1 MSMIKRATGKIEKFT
16 NADGEEVDVDNSV
29 VWADEKNDANEK
41 VAAIKDELVIPLT
54 TDMDLDPNASDEDD
68 SVIAK
73 DC

>member
-16 NADGEEVDVDNSV
+16 NADGEEVKVDNSV
-29 VWADEKNDANEK
+29 VWAEEKEKTVDA
-41 VAAIKDELVIPLT
+41 ASIKDELVIPQT
-54 TDMDLDPNASDEDD
+54 TAMDLDPNASDEDD

>member
-16 NADGEEVDVDNSV
+16 NAEGEEVDVDNSV
-29 VWADEKNDANEK
+29 MWADEKSSTEE
-41 VAAIKDELVIPLT
+41 VVAIKDELPIPIT
-54 TDMDLDPNASDEDD
+54 TDMDLDVNASDEDD

>member
-16 NADGEEVDVDNSV
+16 NAEGEEVDVDNSV
-29 VWADEKNDANEK
+29 MWADEKASTEE
-41 VAAIKDELVIPLT
+41 VVAIKDELPIPLT

>member
-16 NADGEEVDVDNSV
+16 NAEGEEVDVDNSV
-29 VWADEKNDANEK
+29 VWADEKETKNE
-41 VAAIKDELVIPLT
+41 VVAIKDELVIPLT
-54 TDMDLDPNASDEDD
+54 TEMDLDPNASDEDD

>member
-16 NADGEEVDVDNSV
+16 NAEGEEVDVDNSV
-29 VWADEKNDANEK
+29 MWADEKSSTEE
-41 VAAIKDELVIPLT
+41 VVAIKDELPIPST
-54 TDMDLDPNASDEDD
+54 TNMDLDPNASDEDD

>member
-16 NADGEEVDVDNSV
+16 NAEGEEVDADNSV
-29 VWADEKNDANEK
+29 MWADEKEQK
-41 VAAIKDELVIPLT
+41 SEVVAIKDELVIPLT

>member
-16 NADGEEVDVDNSV
+16 NAEGEEVDVDNSV
-29 VWADEKNDANEK
+29 MWADEKNSTEE
-41 VAAIKDELVIPLT
+41 VVTIKDELPIPLT